1 MFQQKGSGREEGSQ
15 DTLQPRS
22 IDAFWLQRELG
33 KYYTEAEASRTK
45 SDEVLEIL
53 RNASDERELENKLM
67 LLLGHDKFAL
77 IRLLRKNRMVVLYC
91 TLLASAQSAKD
102 KKDIEDKMEA
112 DPDLAPILHAL
123 TENIEEDLIQV
134 CVKVEGMSTNSE
146 DTCFHPGLRT
156 LLNDFTMGKE
166 AQQQVHRSDGLY
178 SHSTFAYPALAKMK
192 VPRAVEWFKG

>member
-1 MFQQKGSGREEGSQ
+1 MFHQKGSGREESSQ

-91 TLLASAQSAKD
+91 TLLASAQSGKE

-134 CVKVEGMSTNSE
+134 CVKVEGTSMNSE
-146 DTCFHPGLRT
+146 GTYFHPDLRSSQ
-156 LLNDFTMGKE
+156 LLHHGE
-166 AQQQVHRSDGLY
+166 ARLGHRKLNWDTS
-178 SHSTFAYPALAKMK
+178 
-192 VPRAVEWFKG
+192 